1 MVVFVLAA
9 GCGNKTEDK
18 PPPGPKQ
25 PAPLEEDPQCGEKI
39 GPFRDWMKG
48 LVADGHV
55 SVTPTGVELVTV
67 PVGPTPITRGAP
79 VVKVA
84 PAEVVVDGTVVGVP
98 STTKGVDLRAAV
110 RERLA
115 STPGPDVVVL
125 VDGKV
130 PWSVVVDVVNG
141 ALAGDHGRVT
151 FAFTAGAPGA
161 ASKPLPSSIDA
172 ELDALRTKQ
181 ATAADLATP
190 VDEKSGL
197 SAKVFAD
204 CAAVTQKLFPAIDKL
219 SPAEFDVAVAVG
231 MPDEIEICGCRVELA
246 AVQRLMWAWWGRD
259 AGPALASVKVQ
270 VSAPKPGVTE
280 ITLPADAPW
289 ISASELIIAAAP
301 QGKPVTLK

>member
-1 MVVFVLAA
+1 MVVFALAA
-9 GCGNKTEDK
+9 GCGNKAEDK

-39 GPFRDWMKG
+39 GPFREWMKG

-55 SVTPTGVELVTV
+55 SVITTGVELATL

-84 PAEVVVDGTVVGVP
+84 PAEVVIDGAAVAVP
-98 STTKGVDLRAAV
+98 STTKGADLRAAV

-125 VDGKV
+125 VDAKV
-130 PWSVVVDVVNG
+130 PWSVVVDVANG
-141 ALAGDHGRVT
+141 ALAADHGRVT
-151 FAFTAGAPGA
+151 FAFTAGSPGA
-161 ASKPLPSSIDA
+161 ASKPPPSSIDA
-172 ELDALRTKQ
+172 EIDALLAKQ

-190 VDEKSGL
+190 IDENSGL
-197 SAKVFAD
+197 SAKIFAD

-231 MPDEIEICGCRVELA
+231 MPDEIEICGCRVELP

-259 AGPALASVKVQ
+259 MGPALASVKVQ
-270 VSAPKPGVTE
+270 LTAPKPGATE
-280 ITLPADAPW
+280 ITMPADAPW
-289 ISASELIIAAAP
+289 SEASTLIVAAAP
-301 QGKPVTLK
+301 QGKPVALK